1 MVSSLIERYKKVKK
15 RALLSK
21 YSSYKNKYAFVGV
34 GNHSLS
40 NLYPVIDYLGLPLK
54 YICTR
59 TLESATSLAVKYN
72 CEGTNNYDRI
82 LSDPEIGAVFICTT
96 ATAHFDLVKKA
107 LIAGKNVFVDK
118 PPCLSAKE
126 LKELSQLSEGKIVVV
141 GVQKRYSKV
150 YQELKSNLKSPISYN
165 YKYLT
170 GAYPEG
176 DPIWDLFIHPLDV
189 VSFLF
194 DEVESVNRV
203 KNQGTWHIQIVHKNG
218 VVGNVELS
226 TDYTWDS
233 ASENLSVVAK
243 EGVFKSSNSF
253 ELSYHAK
260 SKVVFGVPLEK
271 VVSKPQT
278 IELLVS
284 NTGFIPTSEYNTV
297 HLQGYFDEIKT
308 FVDLVEGN
316 KAVNY
321 SSLKDLKATFKLIE
335 QVR

>member
-21 YSSYKNKYAFVGV
+21 FGSYKKKYAFVGV

-59 TLESATSLAVKYN
+59 TLESATALALKYN
-72 CEGTNNYDRI
+72 CEGTNDYSKV
-82 LSDPEIGAVFICTT
+82 LSDPEIEAVFICTA
-96 ATAHFDLVKKA
+96 ATAHFELVKKA
-107 LIAGKNVFVDK
+107 LVAGKNVFVDK
-118 PPCLSAKE
+118 PPCLSSKE
-126 LKELSQLSEGKIVVV
+126 LEELNQLSEGKIVVV

-150 YQELKSNLKSPISYN
+150 YQELKANLKSPISYN

-194 DEVESVNRV
+194 GGVKSVNRV
-203 KNQGTWHIQIVHKNG
+203 KNQDTWHIQITHENG
-218 VVGNVELS
+218 VIGNVELS

-233 ASENLSVVAK
+233 ASENIMVVAK
-243 EGVFKSSNSF
+243 EGIFKSCNSF
-253 ELSYHAK
+253 ELNYQAK
-260 SKVVFGVPLEK
+260 SKVIMGVPLEK
-271 VVSKPQT
+271 VISKPQT

-284 NTGFIPTSEYNTV
+284 NNGFIPTSEYNAV
-297 HLQGYFDEIKT
+297 HLQGYYDEIKT

-316 KAVNY
+316 KSVNH
-321 SSLKDLKATFKLIE
+321 SSLNDLTSTFKLIE